1 MQDKHLRLW
10 FVVFVLAVFM
20 AGVGGGSI
28 LDRYL
33 GRGGPRNPA
42 GGPRR
47 AGGPGGPGGVQMARR
62 LATDLDLTSA
72 QQAELDAILARRR
85 QRIEQVQGEVQARFE
100 AEQREMRDEIAKILT
115 PDQRKKFE
123 GWLNREPFP
132 GMWRMPGPGMGRGRG
147 MGGGPGR
154 GRGPG
159 PGGF

>member
-1 MQDKHLRLW
+1 M
-10 FVVFVLAVFM
+10 
-20 AGVGGGSI
+20 
-28 LDRYL
+28 
-33 GRGGPRNPA
+33 
-42 GGPRR
+42 
-47 AGGPGGPGGVQMARR
+47 MARR

-123 GWLNREPFP
+123 GWLSREPFP

-147 MGGGPGR
+147 MGGGPAR